1 MIRKARAAWR
11 GTGRDGDGELSS
23 DSGVLAETPYSYRTR
38 FENQKGTNPEELIAA
53 AHAGCFTMAL
63 AFQLQGAGY
72 TPTGPAGVSATAFKF
87 NHRAT
92 RQLTSFGPRS
102 MDNRSAAMSVKPP
115 TKPMLGATAQ
125 LTAQLPID
133 GLGLRPKA
141 AAEAKVHAP
150 DTDAALVD
158 AIRRGDAGSREALY
172 HRFKRR
178 VYALAVRIVGTVDA
192 EEVAQE
198 AFIRIFRGLTKF
210 RGDAALATWIYR
222 LAVNAALSHRSR
234 RAAVAQPEAPEAVE
248 AQASAEPVRG
258 DAVLRVRIERAL
270 ARLPVGYRTVIVLH
284 DVEGLEHEEVAQIL
298 GCHVGTSKS
307 QLHKA
312 RARLRE
318 MLAADGI
325 TAAALET
332 G

>member
-1 MIRKARAAWR
+1 
-11 GTGRDGDGELSS
+11 
-23 DSGVLAETPYSYRTR
+23 
-38 FENQKGTNPEELIAA
+38 
-53 AHAGCFTMAL
+53 
-63 AFQLQGAGY
+63 
-72 TPTGPAGVSATAFKF
+72 
-87 NHRAT
+87 
-92 RQLTSFGPRS
+92 
-102 MDNRSAAMSVKPP
+102 MDNASAAMPVKPP
-115 TKPMLGATAQ
+115 TTPMLGATAQ
-125 LTAQLPID
+125 LTAVD
-133 GLGLRPKA
+133 GLRLGPRA
-141 AAEAKVHAP
+141 TAEANAKVHAP
-150 DTDAALVD
+150 DNDAALVD

-172 HRFKRR
+172 HKFKRR
-178 VYALAVRIVGTVDA
+178 VYALAVRIVGPVDA

-234 RAAVAQPEAPEAVE
+234 RAASAQPEPEEVVE
-248 AQASAEPVRG
+248 AQVSAEPVHG
-258 DAVLRVRIERAL
+258 DAVLRTRLERAL

-284 DVEGLEHEEVAQIL
+284 DVEGLEHEEVARIL

-325 TAAALET
+325 TAAALEN